1 MDSVVRMDPAP
12 ITPAQLAQLLAAPD
26 GTWPKRPW
34 ALLDVREAGEYAAG
48 HIPGATSL
56 PRRMLEFRIGDLVPC
71 RDTSIVIYDAGKLAV
86 QGEEDRRA
94 ALAAATLRQSG
105 WTRISVLIGGI
116 SACRAH
122 GYVLAEGVN
131 VPCKTFGERLL
142 HDEGVPQIEPD
153 MLAAR
158 LEAGERLVICD
169 VRSPGE
175 YAGAHL
181 PGAYGTPSFDLSLHL
196 FDLEQSYQG
205 IVVNCAGRTRSIIGA
220 MTLKLLGARN
230 LWALKNG
237 TMGWELSGRTL
248 ERNAARAPAAASEKS
263 RAAVIARAEAM
274 ALSAGVGTA
283 TPDAVADLMADTAK
297 SGAYLLDVRRLEEF
311 TAGHISGAIFLA
323 GGQAVQH
330 ADEFVAVGTSPVL
343 IVDDGDARAWLT
355 AYWYRRM
362 GFSDVRVLNGGMPA
376 WRESRRAW
384 EIGRDRRP
392 ALGLAAA
399 AAEVKSID
407 AHGLRRALD
416 SGNPPLVIDVGT
428 SRDFAAGHVPN
439 ARWLPRGWLEDR
451 IEHLAVAHGPCVIA
465 SRNQAQALLG
475 AATLQAHGYT
485 DIAVL
490 EGGVNGWQAAGL
502 DIAAGLPSGEIA
514 NDIVEPPYQQGLKSM
529 QRYLDWEVR
538 LLSPT
543 GSDSDRVSP

>member
-12 ITPAQLAQLLAAPD
+12 ITPAQLAQSLAAPD
-26 GTWPKRPW
+26 GAWPKRPW
-34 ALLDVREAGEYAAG
+34 ALLDVREAGEFAAG

-56 PRRMLEFRIGDLVPC
+56 PRRMLEFRISDLVPC
-71 RDTSIVIYDAGKLAV
+71 RDTSIVIYDAGKSAV
-86 QGEEDRRA
+86 QGGEDRRA
-94 ALAAATLRQSG
+94 ALAAATLRQNG
-105 WTRISVLIGGI
+105 WTRISILIGGI
-116 SACRAH
+116 SAYRAQ
-122 GYVLAEGVN
+122 GCALAEGVN
-131 VPCKTFGERLL
+131 VPCKTFGERIL

-220 MTLKLLGARN
+220 TTLKLLGARN

-237 TMGWELSGRTL
+237 TMGWELSGRQL
-248 ERNAARAPAAASEKS
+248 ERNAARAPVAPSEKS
-263 RAAVIARAEAM
+263 RAAVIARAEAL
-274 ALSAGVGTA
+274 ALSVGVRTA
-283 TPDAVADLMADTAK
+283 TPDDVAHLMADTAK
-297 SGAYLLDVRRLEEF
+297 SGAYLLDVRLLEEF

-376 WRESRRAW
+376 WRESRRPW
-384 EIGRDRRP
+384 EIGRGRRP

-399 AAEVKSID
+399 EVKLID
-407 AHGLRRALD
+407 AHCLRRALD
-416 SGNPPLVIDVGT
+416 SGNPPVVIDVGT

-439 ARWLPRGWLEDR
+439 AHWLPRGWLEDR
-451 IEHLAVAHGPCVIA
+451 IEYLAVAGNPCVIA
-465 SRNQAQALLG
+465 SRNQAQALLA
-475 AATLQAHGYT
+475 AATLRAKGYT

-490 EGGVNGWQAAGL
+490 EGGVDGWQAAGL
-502 DIAAGLPSGEIA
+502 DMAAGLPSGEIA

-538 LLSPT
+538 LLSPA